1 MVRGYQTNKKNIF
14 FLNKIKMKVEFD
26 LNFMGVVY
34 LLIAIGLI
42 VGVVVSVVDSS
53 SIINTNL
60 SNPLNIVL
68 LTAAILGGLI
78 ALGLLVPIVR
88 RMVKAFMPSA

>member
-1 MVRGYQTNKKNIF
+1 
-14 FLNKIKMKVEFD
+14 MKVEFD

-34 LLIAIGLI
+34 LLVAIGLI

-68 LTAAILGGLI
+68 LTTAILGGLI
-78 ALGLLVPIVR
+78 ALGLLVPVIR
-88 RMVKAFMPSA
+88 RLFKAFMPSA